1 MAPIIRTLLLAG
13 SVALAVTVV
22 LLMLRFLADGAASL
36 RRRVRARRGGE
47 EAVDIT
53 LAPMPQGWRGRMDHA
68 FGDMVRRTMLGI
80 DGLQA
85 LGIVC
90 LGGVLLGG
98 GLYLWREEYWMAGVG
113 LALGMLFPLGVF
125 LFLQGRWRARLQEQ
139 LPDALFLMA
148 RSTRAG
154 LSLEQSLDTVGH
166 HGDQPLRDEFRQA
179 AEQTKLGLSAP
190 AALRRMADRVRVVDL
205 NALVSVAT
213 LHRSMGGNLPAL
225 LDRLAASTRDRN
237 QFRGYFK
244 AATALGRVTGVAL
257 ACIAPVIFIGYLI
270 WQPDYITRF
279 ASSPGGLNA
288 LGAALMLELIG
299 ITWLWLLLQIE
310 Y

>member
-1 MAPIIRTLLLAG
+1 MTPIIRTLLIAG
-13 SVALAVTVV
+13 SVAVGVGIV
-22 LLMLRFLADGAASL
+22 LLTFRFLADVVAKM
-36 RRRVRARRGGE
+36 RRRLRERRGVE
-47 EAVDIT
+47 EAVDIR
-53 LAPMPQGWRGRMDHA
+53 LAPQPQGWRGRMDLA
-68 FGDMVRRTMLGI
+68 FGDMVRRTMLGV
-80 DGLQA
+80 DGMQA
-85 LGIVC
+85 LGIIC
-90 LGGVLLGG
+90 LCGVLLGG

-113 LALGMLFPLGVF
+113 LSLGMLFPLGVF
-125 LFLQGRWRARLQEQ
+125 LFLQGRWRNRVQEQ

-154 LSLEQSLDTVGH
+154 LSLEQALDTVGH
-166 HGDQPLRDEFRQA
+166 HGDLPLRDEFRQA

-190 AALRRMADRVRVVDL
+190 AALRRMADRVRIVDL

-244 AATALGRVTGVAL
+244 AATALGRITGVAL

-279 ASSPGGLNA
+279 ASSPSGLNA

-299 ITWLWLLLQIE
+299 IAWLWLLLQID